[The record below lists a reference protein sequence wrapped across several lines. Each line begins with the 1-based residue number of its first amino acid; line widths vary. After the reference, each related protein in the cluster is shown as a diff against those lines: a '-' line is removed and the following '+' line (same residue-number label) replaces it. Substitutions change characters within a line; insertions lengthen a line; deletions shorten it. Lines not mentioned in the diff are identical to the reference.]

1 MIRYGRVNETE
12 ALVDGAVLF
21 ERVLA
26 PEEIKTLANGRKM
39 LRPYAIEGGEDFDAG
54 LFVRLGPDIEVEA
67 ERVVERH
74 RLEFRPDAR
83 QCMCDRIDR
92 RAGEIRLRFKSG
104 GEGQDAV
111 YLMKQAEAEACL
123 AAASVGAVPSGA
135 YPMLEAEVGITA
147 ADVVAVAQAVTA
159 KAAAWRMLSAVIE
172 ARRLA
177 AKAAVLAAADDR
189 AAQAVW
195 AEAMAESHWPQP

>member
-1 MIRYGRVNETE
+1 MIRYGRVDATE

-21 ERVLA
+21 ERALA

-39 LRPYAIEGGEDFDAG
+39 LRPYDIEGAEDFDVG

-83 QCMCDRIDR
+83 QCMCDRIDQ

-123 AAASVGAVPSGA
+123 AAAAVGTVSSGA

-147 ADVVAVAQAVTA
+147 ADVVAVARAVAA
-159 KAAAWRMLSAVIE
+159 KAAAWRTLSAAIE

-189 AAQAVW
+189 AAQATW

>member
-1 MIRYGRVNETE
+1 MIRYGRVNEID

-111 YLMKQAEAEACL
+111 YLMKQAEADACL
-123 AAASVGAVPSGA
+123 AAAAVGAVPSGS

-147 ADVVAVAQAVTA
+147 ADVMAVAQAVAA
-159 KAAAWRMLSAVIE
+159 KAAAWRKLSAVIE
-172 ARRLA
+172 ARRLT
-177 AKAAVLAAADDR
+177 AKAAVLAAADDQ
-189 AAQAVW
+189 AAQVAW

>member
-1 MIRYGRVNETE
+1 
-12 ALVDGAVLF
+12 
-21 ERVLA
+21 
-26 PEEIKTLANGRKM
+26 
-39 LRPYAIEGGEDFDAG
+39 
-54 LFVRLGPDIEVEA
+54 
-67 ERVVERH
+67 
-74 RLEFRPDAR
+74 
-83 QCMCDRIDR
+83 MCDRIDR

-123 AAASVGAVPSGA
+123 AAAAVGAVPSGA

-147 ADVVAVAQAVTA
+147 ADVVAVAQAVA
-159 KAAAWRMLSAVIE
+159 ARAAAWRTLSAVIE

-189 AAQAVW
+189 MAQVAW

>member
-1 MIRYGRVNETE
+1 MYRYGRVAENET
-12 ALVDGAVLF
+12 LVDGAVLF
-21 ERVLA
+21 ERALA

-39 LRPYAIEGGEDFDAG
+39 LRPYDIEGAEEFDAG
-54 LFVRLGPDIEVEA
+54 LFARLGPEIVVEA

-123 AAASVGAVPSGA
+123 AAAAAGAAPSGA

-147 ADVVAVAQAVTA
+147 ADVVAVAQAVAA
-159 KAAAWRMLSAVIE
+159 KAAAWRLLSAAIE

-177 AKAAVLAAADDR
+177 AKAAVLAATDDR

-195 AEAMAESHWPQP
+195 AEAMADPHWPQP

>member
-1 MIRYGRVNETE
+1 MIRYGRVDETE
-12 ALVDGAVLF
+12 TLVDGAVLF
-21 ERVLA
+21 ERALA

-39 LRPYAIEGGEDFDAG
+39 LRPYAIEGAEDFDAG
-54 LFVRLGPDIEVEA
+54 LFVRLGPDIVVEA

-74 RLEFRPDAR
+74 RLEVRPDAR

-123 AAASVGAVPSGA
+123 AAAVAVPSGT

-147 ADVVAVAQAVTA
+147 ADVVAVARAVAA
-159 KAAAWRMLSAVIE
+159 KAAAWRMLSAAIE